1 MIPNRLNYFF
11 KMKKRKVAKFI
22 SRVSVVFKGNWDWS
36 KYSLEY
42 VEQEEDD
49 VDDV

>member
-1 MIPNRLNYFF
+1 M
-11 KMKKRKVAKFI
+11 AKFI

-42 VEQEEDD
+42 VEQQLDAGGGVGC
-49 VDDV
+49 VDCCGV